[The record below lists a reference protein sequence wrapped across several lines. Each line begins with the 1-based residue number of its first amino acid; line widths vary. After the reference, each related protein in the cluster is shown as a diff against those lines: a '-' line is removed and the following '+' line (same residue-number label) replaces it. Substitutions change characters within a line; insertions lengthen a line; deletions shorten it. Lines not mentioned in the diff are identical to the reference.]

1 MSDSERVHDEKVIA
15 GDFGAEAALAS
26 HLSGSSLPPEVR
38 VSLGLLTEACGDNL
52 AAVILF
58 GSRLLGTSPD
68 AHSAADLFVV
78 VEEYE
83 RFYSDIGRRLPARR
97 RARIMAAL
105 NRFLPPNIISV
116 RDPGDLR
123 AGTKCFVISRSD
135 LEVALSNGARDH
147 FCRGRMM
154 QQFQIVHARTP
165 ADGARLE
172 ERLLDARRLTLD
184 WVPLYLPRSFS
195 VLDYCRRML
204 DRSYAGEIRPE
215 SKSRVGEVFEA
226 QRHYLIL
233 SYTRI
238 LQDAVREGIL
248 EREDGLYNMV
258 ERPALRRRFRWR
270 LFFLGSKIR
279 ATLRWSK
286 YMLTFDDWLDYIV
299 RKVERRTGLHLEL
312 TPNERRLPIFLLWPK
327 VFRVFR
333 AMRESPGN
341 HEGRDD
347 QNTRG
352 NPR

>member
-15 GDFGAEAALAS
+15 GDFGAQAALAS
-26 HLSGSSLPPEVR
+26 HLSGSGLPPEVS
-38 VSLGLLTEACGDNL
+38 VSIGLLTEACGDNL

-68 AHSAADLFVV
+68 PHSAADLFVV

-97 RARIMAAL
+97 RAGIMAAL

-123 AGTKCFVISRSD
+123 AGTKCFVISCGD
-135 LEVALSNGARDH
+135 LEVALSDGARDH

-172 ERLLDARRLTLD
+172 ERLLDARRLTLE
-184 WVPLYLPRSFS
+184 WVPLYLPRRFS
-195 VLDYCRRML
+195 VLEYCRRML
-204 DRSYAGEIRPE
+204 ERSYAGEIRPE

-233 SYTRI
+233 SYTRV
-238 LQDAVREGIL
+238 LEDGVRGGRL
-248 EREDGLYNMV
+248 EREDGLYHLV
-258 ERPALRRRFRWR
+258 ARPALRSRLRWR
-270 LFFLGSKIR
+270 LFFMGSKLR

-312 TPNERRLPIFLLWPK
+312 TPNERRWPIFLLWPK

-333 AMRESPGN
+333 TMRASP
-341 HEGRDD
+341 ERDD
-347 QNTRG
+347 TRDDPDAGG